1 MRSQHSADTLPL
13 GHGHR
18 PLKGILKNNLC
29 SSTLPRQHQDCSCSY
44 LGETLPDQSD
54 HQFSFHFPCPAEPQD
69 SVYYSSA
76 NISCE
81 AGDKLSE
88 DEVLDTV
95 ESSV

>member
-1 MRSQHSADTLPL
+1 M
-13 GHGHR
+13 
-18 PLKGILKNNLC
+18 
-29 SSTLPRQHQDCSCSY
+29 
-44 LGETLPDQSD
+44 
-54 HQFSFHFPCPAEPQD
+54 PCPGEAED
-69 SVYYSSA
+69 NSLYYSSA